1 MVTNLYSGLGMSPW
15 GVFHVGISETSGLT
29 LGQVTQIVGL
39 AVLLLGWTLGF
50 PPGFGTVMNMFFVGW
65 FTDRVIEWGLVP
77 KPTDPL
83 EQVMLLLLSVVLI
96 GVGSL
101 FYLRVQLGAGPRDG
115 LMVGLVRRLDK
126 QVWLVRGIIEVVVL
140 VFGYLLGGPVGVGTI
155 VTALTIG
162 YSVQFAFRI
171 GKYEGK
177 SLQMNL
183 WQLYDYLLGKNE
195 PLNLDNST

>member
-1 MVTNLYSGLGMSPW
+1 MSPW
-15 GVFHVGISETSGLT
+15 GVFHVGISGTSGLT

-39 AVLLLGWTLGF
+39 AVLLLGWALGF

-77 KPTDPL
+77 RPTDPL

-126 QVWLVRGIIEVVVL
+126 QVWLVRGIIEVAVL
-140 VFGYLLGGPVGVGTI
+140 VFGYLLGGPVGVGTV

-183 WQLYDYLLGKNE
+183 WQLYDYLQGKNE
-195 PLNLDNST
+195 PLDLENST

>member
-39 AVLLLGWTLGF
+39 AVLLLGWALGF

>member
-115 LMVGLVRRLDK
+115 LMVGLVRRQDK

>member
-1 MVTNLYSGLGMSPW
+1 MGMSPW

-39 AVLLLGWTLGF
+39 AVLLLGWALGF

>member
-126 QVWLVRGIIEVVVL
+126 QVWLVRGIIEVAVL
-140 VFGYLLGGPVGVGTI
+140 VFGYLLGGPVGVGTV

>member
-1 MVTNLYSGLGMSPW
+1 
-15 GVFHVGISETSGLT
+15 
-29 LGQVTQIVGL
+29 
-39 AVLLLGWTLGF
+39 
-50 PPGFGTVMNMFFVGW
+50 
-65 FTDRVIEWGLVP
+65 
-77 KPTDPL
+77 
-83 EQVMLLLLSVVLI
+83 
-96 GVGSL
+96 
-101 FYLRVQLGAGPRDG
+101 
-115 LMVGLVRRLDK
+115 MVGLVRRLDK
-126 QVWLVRGIIEVVVL
+126 QVWLARGIIEVVVL

-195 PLNLDNST
+195 SHNLDNSS

>member
-1 MVTNLYSGLGMSPW
+1 MSPW